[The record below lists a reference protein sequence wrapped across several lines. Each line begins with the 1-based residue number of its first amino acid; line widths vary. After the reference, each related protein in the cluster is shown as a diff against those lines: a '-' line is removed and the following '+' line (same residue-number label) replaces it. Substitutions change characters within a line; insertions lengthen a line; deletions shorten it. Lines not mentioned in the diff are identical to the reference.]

1 LTAVGECVRLAM
13 MKKKKVIV
21 RKAVIR
27 KMRKQRLRW
36 CGKVKRMVVDRW
48 LKKYLSS
55 PQRRPKKRL
64 PQQR

>member
-1 LTAVGECVRLAM
+1 